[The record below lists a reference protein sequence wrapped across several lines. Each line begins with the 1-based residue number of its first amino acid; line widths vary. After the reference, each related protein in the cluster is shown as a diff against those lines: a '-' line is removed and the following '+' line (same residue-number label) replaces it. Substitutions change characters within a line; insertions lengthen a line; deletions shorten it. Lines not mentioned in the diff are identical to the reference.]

1 MPQMARQW
9 LGLTPGPEQPGET
22 WASTGTWCPSGLGK
36 VLASA
41 EKVVGA
47 MGADYRYSNFPPS
60 ELIVASLR
68 LPSDLPLIRP

>member
-1 MPQMARQW
+1 M
-9 LGLTPGPEQPGET
+9 
-22 WASTGTWCPSGLGK
+22 GK

-47 MGADYRYSNFPPS
+47 MGADYRYSNFSPS
-60 ELIVASLR
+60 ELIVESLR